1 MGILMDI
8 MVYISGDKIGMFYA
22 LGSMATSGW
31 IPRDGYPSFV
41 DDLAT
46 ILAEFHQ
53 DWGISIYI
61 YTYTECPF
69 IGWSLSTCKDMNRV
83 YDQQSLNIIMF
94 RYRTNSSNRDTMGR

>member
-1 MGILMDI
+1 MDI

-31 IPRDGYPSFV
+31 IPRDGYIQALSMIWR
-41 DDLAT
+41 LSWQNST
-46 ILAEFHQ
+46 RTGESL
-53 DWGISIYI
+53 YI

-69 IGWSLSTCKDMNRV
+69 IGWSLSTFKDMNRV